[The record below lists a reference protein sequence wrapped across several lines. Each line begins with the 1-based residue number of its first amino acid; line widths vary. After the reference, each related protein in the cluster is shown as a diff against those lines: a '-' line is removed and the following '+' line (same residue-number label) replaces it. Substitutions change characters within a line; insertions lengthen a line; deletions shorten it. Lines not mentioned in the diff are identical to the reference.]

1 MGKIHITP
9 LLVACLLQATIS
21 LSQSSSKQL
30 PGISDNGKVSTEKND
45 YEILRDL
52 NARFIRN
59 FIQMDTVLH
68 SRIIHD
74 DFVCINP
81 DGSISNRNDYML
93 EWMTGYTRSGYTS
106 FVPTNESIRIFGNMA
121 LVRSI
126 TVYTKERDGKIIKG
140 ATIYTD
146 TYIKENGRWRCV
158 QAHLTPVKN

>member
-1 MGKIHITP
+1 MIRMHSVFLTV
-9 LLVACLLQATIS
+9 LLSLLGNAG
-21 LSQSSSKQL
+21 LSQPGRAESKKEMPSSSK
-30 PGISDNGKVSTEKND
+30 ED
-45 YEILRDL
+45 YEILQSL
-52 NARFIRN
+52 NAQFISN
-59 FIQMDTVLH
+59 FINMDTVAH
-68 SRIIHD
+68 SKIIHD

-81 DGSISNRNDYML
+81 DGSISNRNDYMR
-93 EWMTGYTRSGYTS
+93 EWLNGYTRSAYTS

-126 TVYTKERDGKIIKG
+126 TVYTKERDGKTIKG